1 MRAPYPRGTTLS
13 ANCKCAVSAPVDRGG
28 HPDPSPQGATLM
40 RRITLPYALVAALAA
55 CTMVVSTAS
64 AKPIDRVDRFDSP
77 TSSLAGTTEKQDL
90 RGEHA
95 QDAARLAAEA
105 QVQHGQEVRRDFF
118 LRRQAPAATATLKQ
132 DLRGEHA
139 QDAARFN
146 GTMPSRGTPPVYWA
160 YDYQAPKPAS
170 KPVSAPAAKPTGGDS
185 DIWLILAI
193 ALGATGIVA
202 GSVLAVSR
210 RARIRVPA

>member
-1 MRAPYPRGTTLS
+1 
-13 ANCKCAVSAPVDRGG
+13 
-28 HPDPSPQGATLM
+28 M
-40 RRITLPYALVAALAA
+40 RRSTLKYSFVAALAA
-55 CTMVVSTAS
+55 SAMAASTAT
-64 AKPIDRVDRFDSP
+64 AKPIDRVDRYDSP
-77 TSSLAGTTEKQDL
+77 TSSLAGTAEKQDL

-105 QVQHGQEVRRDFF
+105 QVQHGQQVRKTFF
-118 LRRQAPAATATLKQ
+118 LRRRAESPAATVKQ

-146 GTMPSRGTPPVYWA
+146 GTMPSRGTPRVYWA
-160 YDYQAPKPAS
+160 YDYQAPKPSPHTA
-170 KPVSAPAAKPTGGDS
+170 SAPSPKPSDDN

-202 GSVLAVSR
+202 GSTIAVSR
-210 RARIRVPA
+210 RSRVRVPA